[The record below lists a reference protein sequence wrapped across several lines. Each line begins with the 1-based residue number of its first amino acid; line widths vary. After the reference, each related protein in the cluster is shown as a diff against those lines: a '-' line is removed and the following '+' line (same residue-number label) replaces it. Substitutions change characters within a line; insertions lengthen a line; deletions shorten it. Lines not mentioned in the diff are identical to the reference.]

1 MDLVQT
7 IFTQLRSDIE
17 QKLAAAE
24 KQIGLVL
31 TTSKGLSQND
41 VESLIVKHVRALE
54 ARLSKDDDMPSPIPP
69 FIEPRYSNTTYNP
82 PPLPSESLRF
92 GGLEGLLMRKP
103 SEEFT
108 LSTNMVFPAVKI
120 ESNLEVVEPDEE
132 AELGQLAERQGGLH
146 QEEEEDIE
154 ENVEEE
160 DVEEEDVEEEEEEET
175 LTLEEFLWK
184 GKTYYKTADDTVYRA
199 NDEGEVEDEP
209 FAHYDRKTE
218 RLVRLL
224 DRSTVEALVRER
236 RKAEGLR
243 REAAARLVEADGLP

>member
-54 ARLSKDDDMPSPIPP
+54 ARLSKDNDMPSPIPP
-69 FIEPRYSNTTYNP
+69 FVEPRYSNTTYNP

-108 LSTNMVFPAVKI
+108 PSTNFVFPAVKI

-146 QEEEEDIE
+146 QEEED
-154 ENVEEE
+154 VEE
-160 DVEEEDVEEEEEEET
+160 DVEEDDGEDVEEEEET

-184 GKTYYKTADDTVYRA
+184 GKTYYKTADDKVYRA

-209 FAHYDRKTE
+209 FAQYDRKTQ
-218 RLVRLL
+218 RLVRL
-224 DRSTVEALVRER
+224 S
-236 RKAEGLR
+236 
-243 REAAARLVEADGLP
+243 

>member
-69 FIEPRYSNTTYNP
+69 FIEPRYSNITYNP
-82 PPLPSESLRF
+82 PPLAPEPLRF
-92 GGLEGLLMRKP
+92 GGLEGLLMRKT
-103 SEEFT
+103 SEDFT
-108 LSTNMVFPAVKI
+108 PSTNTVFPSVKI

-132 AELGQLAERQGGLH
+132 AELGQLAEREGGLH
-146 QEEEEDIE
+146 QEEEE
-154 ENVEEE
+154 EEE
-160 DVEEEDVEEEEEEET
+160 EVEEEEEEVEEEGEEIQ
-175 LTLEEFLWK
+175 LEEFLWK
-184 GKTYYKTADDTVYRA
+184 GKTYYKTADDKVYRA

-209 FAHYDRKTE
+209 FAQYDKKTE
-218 RLVRLL
+218 RLVRL
-224 DRSTVEALVRER
+224 S
-236 RKAEGLR
+236 
-243 REAAARLVEADGLP
+243 

>member
-54 ARLSKDDDMPSPIPP
+54 ARLSKDNDMPSPIPP
-69 FIEPRYSNTTYNP
+69 FVEPRYSNRTYNP

-108 LSTNMVFPAVKI
+108 PSTNFVFPAVKI

-146 QEEEEDIE
+146 QEEED
-154 ENVEEE
+154 VEE
-160 DVEEEDVEEEEEEET
+160 DVEEDDGEDVEEEEET

-184 GKTYYKTADDTVYRA
+184 GKTYYKTADDKVYRA

-209 FAHYDRKTE
+209 FAQYDRKTQ
-218 RLVRLL
+218 RLVRL
-224 DRSTVEALVRER
+224 S
-236 RKAEGLR
+236 
-243 REAAARLVEADGLP
+243 